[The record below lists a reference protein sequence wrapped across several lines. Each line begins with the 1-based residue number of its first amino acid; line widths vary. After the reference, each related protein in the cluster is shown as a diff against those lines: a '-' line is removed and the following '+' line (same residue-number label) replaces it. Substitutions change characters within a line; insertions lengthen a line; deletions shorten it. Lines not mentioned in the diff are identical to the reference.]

1 MDARTDCHPT
11 PAGIIRDD
19 ETTESARRFGVARHR
34 AIAPTAT
41 AARWVR
47 GGGSGTIAARARLL
61 AAYARDFGS
70 DSRALIT
77 KNLQGEMKYGNS

>member
-11 PAGIIRDD
+11 SAGIIRDD
-19 ETTESARRFGVARHR
+19 ETTESARRFGIARHR
-34 AIAPTAT
+34 AIAPTAA
-41 AARWVR
+41 AARWGR
-47 GGGSGTIAARARLL
+47 GGGSGTIAACARLL